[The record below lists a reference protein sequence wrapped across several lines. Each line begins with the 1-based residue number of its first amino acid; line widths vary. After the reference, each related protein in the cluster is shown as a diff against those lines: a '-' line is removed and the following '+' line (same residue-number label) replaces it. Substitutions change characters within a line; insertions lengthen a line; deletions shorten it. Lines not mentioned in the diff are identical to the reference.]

1 MHSLSSNAKAA
12 LVLFPS
18 AARAKIKAQNAAAVL
33 ERNVRLDFGFVVVP
47 ASILLLCSSYFSSFS
62 SSSVLLTFFAEAVVK
77 RGVPFVVD
85 VDFFP
90 LFVQNDD
97 VDFDDDEVSAVALP
111 LDTEGAEDCNRCCCS
126 CEETLPVPWQHLHGC
141 AYAIVHV
148 NMFRNGK

>member
-1 MHSLSSNAKAA
+1 M
-12 LVLFPS
+12 
-18 AARAKIKAQNAAAVL
+18 
-33 ERNVRLDFGFVVVP
+33 RLDFGFVVVP
-47 ASILLLCSSYFSSFS
+47 ASILLLCSSSFSSSSS

-111 LDTEGAEDCNRCCCS
+111 LGTEGAEDCNRCCCS